1 MLTGKLTPVIFV
13 PGQVIVCV
21 SALRRASEIGV
32 ENSPIDRRK
41 AIEVGDGHPLIHL
54 VHRLAH
60 EAEFHDG
67 TFVHDKTRVGGAAGR
82 GKFRLVPVSASMAS
96 DTKFHKGVRRRQE
109 CDRVGRLKR
118 HLIANVVAGCLP

>member
-1 MLTGKLTPVIFV
+1 MLTGKLTSVIFV
-13 PGQVIVCV
+13 PGHRGDRVCP
-21 SALRRASEIGV
+21 ALRRGSEIGV

-67 TFVHDKTRVGGAAGR
+67 TIRSR
-82 GKFRLVPVSASMAS
+82 
-96 DTKFHKGVRRRQE
+96 
-109 CDRVGRLKR
+109 
-118 HLIANVVAGCLP
+118 